1 MQVVSKELVNGKR
14 VLLRLDLDVPLE
26 KATDNSGWWIV
37 IDDYRLKAALSTVK
51 LCLENAE
58 QVIVIGHIGRPDGK
72 VVLELSTEPIKA
84 WFKSQGLNNEKLLV
98 EENLRF
104 NLGEGSCDI
113 DFAKQLAGKA
123 DFFVNE
129 AFAAHH
135 PAASTTILPT
145 LLPHGVGLRFAKEV
159 ETLSKI
165 RNDPKKPLVAI
176 VGGVKIEDKY
186 PAILALAKF
195 CDAVLVGGL
204 LAQNIKDQKLEVPM
218 NTMVGKLSE
227 SGIDMADETIE
238 AFIKLIKKTL
248 NR

>member
-26 KATDNSGWWIV
+26 KATDNSGQWIV

-129 AFAAHH
+129 AFGAHH

-145 LLPHGVGLRFAKEV
+145 LLPHGVGLRFATEV

-165 RNDPKKPLVAI
+165 RN
-176 VGGVKIEDKY
+176 EQ
-186 PAILALAKF
+186 ALSFGNSLSGDLFF
-195 CDAVLVGGL
+195 CHNCRIISYQA
-204 LAQNIKDQKLEVPM
+204 
-218 NTMVGKLSE
+218 
-227 SGIDMADETIE
+227 
-238 AFIKLIKKTL
+238 
-248 NR
+248 